1 MPQRAI
7 TQRHIFH
14 IVDQSPW
21 PFLVGISL
29 LGLPF
34 GFIFYFYS
42 LNYDGLYVINLAF
55 RQLIFLLF
63 LWWNDVTRE
72 ALLEGRH
79 TSRVI
84 RGLYYGMIIFIAS
97 EVVFFFSFFWSFFY
111 FSFNPSFALGGV
123 WPPKFLVI
131 LDPYAIPLLNTAL
144 LLTSGATITW
154 CHHAIVAGNKYEAVY
169 GLLVTIGLAIFFTAC
184 QYFEYIYAPFNIS
197 DGVYG
202 SIFYLMTGFH
212 GLHVII
218 GTLFLIVCLFRLLY
232 NHFTCEQHVG
242 FEAAAWYWHF
252 VDVVWI
258 CLYLC
263 VYVWGS
269 Y

>member
-1 MPQRAI
+1 MTRAV
-7 TQRHIFH
+7 TQRHVFH
-14 IVDQSPW
+14 LVDPSPW
-21 PFLVGISL
+21 PFLAAFSL

-34 GFIFYFYS
+34 GFIAYFYG
-42 LNYDGLYVINLAF
+42 LEDGLYILSISF
-55 RQLIFLLF
+55 RQLIIVLF
-63 LWWNDVTRE
+63 CWWNDVIRE

-84 RGLYYGMIIFIAS
+84 RGLYFGLVFFIIS
-97 EVVFFFSFFWSFFY
+97 EVVFFLSFFWSFFY
-111 FSFNPSFALGGV
+111 FSFNPSFVLGGV

-131 LDPYAIPLLNTAL
+131 LNPYTIPLLNTAV
-144 LLTSGATITW
+144 LLTSGVTITW
-154 CHHAIVAGNKYEAVY
+154 CHHAIVAGDKKEAVFS
-169 GLLVTIGLAIFFTAC
+169 LFLTLALAVYFTSL
-184 QYFEYIYAPFNIS
+184 QYYEYIHAPFNIS
-197 DGVYG
+197 DSVYG

-218 GTLFLIVCLFRLLY
+218 GTLFLFVCFGRLLY
-232 NHFTCEQHVG
+232 NHFTREQHVG

-258 CLYLC
+258 FLYLC